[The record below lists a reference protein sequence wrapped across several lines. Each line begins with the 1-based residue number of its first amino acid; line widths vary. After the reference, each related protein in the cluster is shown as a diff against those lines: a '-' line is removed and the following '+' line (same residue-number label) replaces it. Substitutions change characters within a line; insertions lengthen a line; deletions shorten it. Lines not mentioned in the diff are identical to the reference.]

1 MENKTIYL
9 IRHGQTDYNK
19 LGVAQGSGV
28 DTSLNQLG
36 RAQAQAFYQAYKDV
50 NFDKIYT
57 SALKRTV
64 ETVSPFIKKGVPYEQ
79 LAGLNEFSWG
89 IKEGRSFL
97 DEDQD
102 HYLAVTNAWQEGDL
116 NASIEGGEN
125 PLQVAER
132 QKKAL
137 ELIMSRKEEKT
148 ILICMHGRAMRV
160 LLCNMLNYDL
170 SCMDTFSHS
179 NTCLYK
185 IVHTGSMFNVIAH
198 NDVEHLCE
206 INSKQFE

>member
-19 LGVAQGSGV
+19 MGVAQGSGV
-28 DTSLNQLG
+28 DTSLNELG
-36 RAQAQAFYQAYKDV
+36 RAQAEAFYEAYKDV

-57 SALKRTV
+57 SSLRRTV
-64 ETVSPFIKKGVPYEQ
+64 ETVSQFIEKGIPYEQ
-79 LAGLNEFSWG
+79 LSGLNEFSWG
-89 IKEGRSFL
+89 KKEGKPFQ

-102 HYLAVTNAWQEGDL
+102 HYLAVTNAWKEGDL
-116 NASIEGGEN
+116 TAAIEGGEN
-125 PLQVAER
+125 PLQVSER
-132 QKKAL
+132 QQKAL
-137 ELIMSRKEEKT
+137 EHIMAQKEEKT

-170 SCMDTFSHS
+170 SQMDTFEHT

-185 IVHTGSMFNVIAH
+185 VVYSESIFDVVIH
-198 NDVEHLCE
+198 NDTGHLCE
-206 INSKQFE
+206 INSKQFD

>member
-1 MENKTIYL
+1 MENKIIYL

-28 DTSLNQLG
+28 DTSLNPLG
-36 RAQAQAFYQAYKDV
+36 RAQAEAFYQAYKDV
-50 NFDKIYT
+50 HFDRIYT
-57 SALKRTV
+57 SSLKRTV
-64 ETVSPFIKKGVPYEQ
+64 ETVSPFIEKGVPYEQ
-79 LAGLNEFSWG
+79 LSGLNEFSWG

-185 IVHTGSMFNVIAH
+185 IVHTGSMFNVITH

>member
-28 DTSLNQLG
+28 DTSINLLG
-36 RAQAQAFYQAYKDV
+36 RAQAAAFYQAYKDV
-50 NFDKIYT
+50 HFDKIYT
-57 SALKRTV
+57 SSLRRTV
-64 ETVSPFIKKGVPYEQ
+64 ETVAPFIEKGVPYEQ
-79 LAGLNEFSWG
+79 LSGLNEFSWG
-89 IKEGRSFL
+89 NKEGRPFQ

-102 HYLAVTNAWQEGDL
+102 HYLAVTNAWKEGDL
-116 NASIEGGEN
+116 TAAIEGGEN
-125 PLQVAER
+125 PLQVSER
-132 QKKAL
+132 QEKAL

-160 LLCNMLNYDL
+160 LLCNMLNYQL

-185 IVHTGSMFNVIAH
+185 IVHTGSMFNVIVH
-198 NDVEHLCE
+198 NDVAHLCE

>member
-1 MENKTIYL
+1 MKNKTIYL

-19 LGVAQGSGV
+19 MGVAQGSGV
-28 DTSLNQLG
+28 DTSLNQMG
-36 RAQAQAFYQAYKDV
+36 RAQAEAFYEAYKDV
-50 NFDKIYT
+50 RFDKIYT
-57 SALKRTV
+57 SSLRRTV
-64 ETVSPFIKKGVPYEQ
+64 ETVSHFIEKGIPYEQ
-79 LAGLNEFSWG
+79 LSGLNEFSWG
-89 IKEGRSFL
+89 NKEGKPFQ

-102 HYLAVTNAWQEGDL
+102 HYLAVTNAWKEGNL
-116 NASIEGGEN
+116 TAAIEGGEN

-132 QKKAL
+132 QEKAL

-170 SCMDTFSHS
+170 SRMDTFEHT

-185 IVHTGSMFNVIAH
+185 VVYTGSMFNVITH
-198 NDVEHLCE
+198 NDTGHLCE